1 MPEESDEN
9 GEVKFN
15 KNTFN
20 LIDIFTYMPLTY
32 ASAFS
37 TGNVASLSGFTLSSV
52 FRFVS
57 KIGLN

>member
-20 LIDIFTYMPLTY
+20 LIDIFTYMSLTY
-32 ASAFS
+32 VSAFS
-37 TGNVASLSGFTLSSV
+37 NGNV
-52 FRFVS
+52 
-57 KIGLN
+57 